1 MQHASATEPKTPAG
15 GFTPIQAVKA
25 MENLGKLEPPGTLQ
39 NLAYERIKT
48 LLVNGQLKF
57 DEVYSANRFAEML
70 GVSRTPIREALLQLT
85 AEGFFISLRG
95 RGFKVKQFS
104 EKEIRDFFETR
115 KMIESYVIEQLVEA
129 VAEEDLKL
137 LEDSLNRMRNGQDQ
151 EEIYRF
157 LEADKSFHMN
167 LIHRYK
173 NNLLESIME
182 NIRDFISILGQKA
195 LRSPGRVEEV
205 IREHQRIV
213 EALRQKDKS
222 KAVKAINE
230 HLDATEKSLI
240 ENLHRKRG
248 GGAVAA
254 TPPSNK
260 ER

>member
-1 MQHASATEPKTPAG
+1 
-15 GFTPIQAVKA
+15 
-25 MENLGKLEPPGTLQ
+25 MENLCKLELPGTLQ
-39 NLAYERIKT
+39 NLAYERIKI
-48 LLVNGQLKF
+48 LLINGQLEF
-57 DEVYSANRFAEML
+57 DEVYSANQFAEML

-95 RGFKVKQFS
+95 RGFKIKEFS

-115 KMIESYVIEQLVEA
+115 KMIESYVIEQLVET
-129 VAEEDLKL
+129 VTEEDLKP
-137 LEDSLNRMRNGQDQ
+137 LEDSLKRMLNGHDQ

-157 LEADKSFHMN
+157 LAADKSFHMN

-195 LRSPGRVEEV
+195 LTGPGRVKEV

-213 EALRQKDKS
+213 KALRQKDKN
-222 KAVKAINE
+222 KAVQAIND

-240 ENLHRKRG
+240 EN
-248 GGAVAA
+248 
-254 TPPSNK
+254 
-260 ER
+260 

>member
-1 MQHASATEPKTPAG
+1 
-15 GFTPIQAVKA
+15 
-25 MENLGKLEPPGTLQ
+25 MENLSKLEPPGTLQ

-48 LLVNGQLKF
+48 LLINGQLKF
-57 DEVYSANRFAEML
+57 DDVYSANQFAEML

-95 RGFKVKQFS
+95 RGFKIKEFS

-129 VAEEDLKL
+129 VAEEDLKP
-137 LEDSLNRMRNGQDQ
+137 LEDSLKRMLNGHDQ

-157 LEADKSFHMN
+157 LDADKSFHMN

-173 NNLLESIME
+173 NKLLESIME

-195 LRSPGRVEEV
+195 LTSPGRVKEV
-205 IREHQRIV
+205 IREHQCIV
-213 EALRQKDKS
+213 KALRKKDKN
-222 KAVKAINE
+222 KAVQAIND

-240 ENLHRKRG
+240 ENLRRKRG
-248 GGAVAA
+248 DDTVGRK
-254 TPPSNK
+254 TPSSK

>member
-1 MQHASATEPKTPAG
+1 
-15 GFTPIQAVKA
+15 
-25 MENLGKLEPPGTLQ
+25 MENLSKLELPGTLQ

-48 LLVNGQLKF
+48 LLINGQLKF
-57 DEVYSANRFAEML
+57 DDVYSANQFAEML

-95 RGFKVKQFS
+95 RGFKIKEFS

-129 VAEEDLKL
+129 VAEEDLKP
-137 LEDSLNRMRNGQDQ
+137 LEDSLKLMLNGHDQ

-157 LEADKSFHMN
+157 LDADKSFHMN

-195 LRSPGRVEEV
+195 LTSPGRVKEV
-205 IREHQRIV
+205 IREHRCILK
-213 EALRQKDKS
+213 ALRKKDKN
-222 KAVKAINE
+222 KAVQAIND

-240 ENLHRKRG
+240 ENLRQNRGDDAVGRKI
-248 GGAVAA
+248 
-254 TPPSNK
+254 PSSK